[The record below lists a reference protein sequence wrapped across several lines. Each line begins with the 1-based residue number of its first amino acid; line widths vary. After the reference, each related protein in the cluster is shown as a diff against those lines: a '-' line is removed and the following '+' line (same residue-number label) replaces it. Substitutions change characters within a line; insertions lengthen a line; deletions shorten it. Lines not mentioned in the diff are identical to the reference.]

1 MSRWTAGDREET
13 SVFALCLLCARDF
26 TRVISFSYFIFFLT
40 KFFLSPKTF
49 CIEVEPINN
58 VVVVSGEH

>member
-26 TRVISFSYFIFFLT
+26 TRVISFSYFIFFLN
-40 KFFLSPKTF
+40 FFF
-49 CIEVEPINN
+49 CFGV
-58 VVVVSGEH
+58 